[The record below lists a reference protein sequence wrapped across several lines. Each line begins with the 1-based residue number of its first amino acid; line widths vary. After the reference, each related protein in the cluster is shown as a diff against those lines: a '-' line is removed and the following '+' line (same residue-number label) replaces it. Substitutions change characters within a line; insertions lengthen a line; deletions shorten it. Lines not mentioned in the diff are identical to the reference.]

1 MTKGN
6 KLTRPFAG
14 AQYRSQVFV
23 GPILTHFSR
32 NLNPDNNEWEIVKGM
47 PDGTDDVLEFSSL
60 SRAATENALG
70 DLIERDYPGLIAQH
84 GGFR

>member
-14 AQYRSQVFV
+14 AQYRSQVNV
-23 GPILTHFSR
+23 GGIPTHFNR
-32 NLNPDNNEWEIVKGM
+32 NFNDENNEWEVVKAM
-47 PDGTDDVLEFSSL
+47 PEGTDDLVEFSSPV
-60 SRAATENALG
+60 RAAAETALG
-70 DLIERDYPGLIAQH
+70 KVIERDYPGLIAQH